1 MVRKGWREREARR
14 SLYTRP
20 GEGWEP
26 SADLAVRKEKKEV
39 QLGVLSPATRAD
51 KLTSTLTSFHAL
63 QPLNGLFITCLSL
76 PTTDFP

>member
-39 QLGVLSPATRAD
+39 RLGVLSPATRAD
-51 KLTSTLTSFHAL
+51 KLTSTNSNSF
-63 QPLNGLFITCLSL
+63 QPPGLMG
-76 PTTDFP
+76 